1 MTALPHHRYQG
12 LTKGSGNLQ
21 AVASSVTRSD
31 MGLSKNLFEDT
42 GDMMMEVFCV
52 KLCHQPWAV
61 RHCWRTKNLDDRK
74 LSQQLSSSFSRQS
87 LMIQLSKRKKIH
99 RTLSSWTTDLY
110 DTRSFSQLFSRQAR
124 VQHRLDRGDRLR
136 AWWPE
141 CTSPKP
147 WFLSGS
153 IEVDIPGRSWKI
165 LGEYLEYL
173 RMNRNYTWT
182 TDWNP
187 FRSDCFGGWNND
199 QDNRNQFNMYT
210 TVYWCL
216 LYIWVLHC
224 DLPTS
229 AARFFH
235 IFPKFRWIHG
245 NLALGDVNLIVPDG
259 RVEHHSTWRWN
270 HLLGDRYSEIH
281 LTQPMQSLILD
292 PCQILL
298 P

>member
-1 MTALPHHRYQG
+1 MIVSFRR
-12 LTKGSGNLQ
+12 
-21 AVASSVTRSD
+21 SSVHH
-31 MGLSKNLFEDT
+31 F
-42 GDMMMEVFCV
+42 
-52 KLCHQPWAV
+52 HA
-61 RHCWRTKNLDDRK
+61 
-74 LSQQLSSSFSRQS
+74 S
-87 LMIQLSKRKKIH
+87 LWWFNCPRGKIH

-147 WFLSGS
+147 WFFSGS

-165 LGEYLEYL
+165 FGEYLEYL

-187 FRSDCFGGWNND
+187 FRSDFFGGWNND
-199 QDNRNQFNMYT
+199 QDNGNQFNMYT

-229 AARFFH
+229 AARCFH
-235 IFPKFRWIHG
+235 IFPKFKWNVNW

-270 HLLGDRYSEIH
+270 GPPAGRVWSWIRVKSSCHREYGKRVY
-281 LTQPMQSLILD
+281 T
-292 PCQILL
+292 
-298 P
+298 